1 MSKVLIFMAE
11 GHEEIEAL
19 TVVDILRRADIEIE
33 MVSITGNKKVPGA
46 HGITTYCDKLI
57 ETVNFDS
64 ADMLV
69 LPGGMPGTL
78 NLGLCEML
86 MDQVHGFNTSKKGLA
101 AICAAP
107 TVFGKAGILKG
118 KKATCYPGMEK
129 DLIGAEVSYDEVCH
143 DGHIITSRGMGT
155 AIPFALEIV
164 KTFKGDSA
172 AEKLAEAIVYK
183 SAL

>member
-19 TVVDILRRADIEIE
+19 TVVDLLRRAGIDIYT
-33 MVSITGNKKVPGA
+33 VSITGEKKVTGS
-46 HGITTYCDKLI
+46 HGITTVCDKLI
-57 ETVNFDS
+57 ETVNFDD

-78 NLGLCEML
+78 NLGNCELL

-107 TVFGKAGILKG
+107 TVFGKAGLLEG
-118 KKATCYPGMEK
+118 KKATCYPGMEG
-129 DLIGAEVSYDEVCH
+129 DLKGANTSTDAVCH
-143 DGHIITSRGMGT
+143 DGHIITSRGLGT
-155 AIPFALEIV
+155 AIPFALEIIR
-164 KTFKGDSA
+164 TFQGDEA
-172 AEKLAEAIVYK
+172 AEKLAKSIVY
-183 SAL
+183 

>member
-19 TVVDILRRADIEIE
+19 TVVDLLRRADIEIE

-57 ETVNFDS
+57 ENTDFES

-78 NLGLCEML
+78 NLELCEPL

-101 AICAAP
+101 AIC
-107 TVFGKAGILKG
+107 
-118 KKATCYPGMEK
+118 
-129 DLIGAEVSYDEVCH
+129 
-143 DGHIITSRGMGT
+143 
-155 AIPFALEIV
+155 
-164 KTFKGDSA
+164 
-172 AEKLAEAIVYK
+172 
-183 SAL
+183 

>member
-19 TVVDILRRADIEIE
+19 TVVDLLRRAGIDIYT
-33 MVSITGNKKVPGA
+33 VSITGEKKVTGS
-46 HGITTYCDKLI
+46 HGITTVCDKLI
-57 ETVNFDS
+57 ETVNFDD

-69 LPGGMPGTL
+69 LPGGMPGTIH
-78 NLGLCEML
+78 LGECELL

-107 TVFGKAGILKG
+107 TVFGKAGLLEG
-118 KKATCYPGMEK
+118 KTATCYPGMEG
-129 DLIGAEVSYDEVCH
+129 DLKGANTSTDAVCH

-155 AIPFALEIV
+155 AIPFALEIIR
-164 KTFKGDSA
+164 TFQGDEA
-172 AEKLAEAIVYK
+172 AEKLAKSIVY
-183 SAL
+183 

>member
-19 TVVDILRRADIEIE
+19 TVVDLLRRAGIEIE
-33 MVSITGNKKVPGA
+33 MISITGNKKVPGS
-46 HGITTYCDKLI
+46 HGITTVCDKYI
-57 ETVNFDS
+57 ENADFEN
-64 ADMLV
+64 ADMIV

-78 NLGLCEML
+78 NLELCEPL
-86 MDQVHGFNTSKKGLA
+86 MDQIHGFNTSKKGLA

-107 TVFGKAGILKG
+107 TVFGKAGLLEG

-129 DLIGAEVSYDEVCH
+129 DLVGANVSTDEVCH
-143 DGHIITSRGMGT
+143 DGHIITSRGLGT

-164 KTFKGDSA
+164 KTFQGEEA
-172 AEKLAEAIVYK
+172 AKKLAAGIVYNR
-183 SAL
+183 

>member
-19 TVVDILRRADIEIE
+19 TVVDLLRRAGIDIYT
-33 MVSITGNKKVPGA
+33 VSITGEKKVTGS
-46 HGITTYCDKLI
+46 HGITTVCDKLI
-57 ETVNFDS
+57 ETVNFDD

-69 LPGGMPGTL
+69 LPGGMPGTIH
-78 NLGLCEML
+78 LGECELL

-107 TVFGKAGILKG
+107 TVFGKAGLLEG
-118 KKATCYPGMEK
+118 KTATCYPGMEA
-129 DLIGAEVSYDEVCH
+129 DLKGANVSTDAVCH

-155 AIPFALEIV
+155 AIPFALEIIR
-164 KTFKGDSA
+164 TFQGDEA
-172 AEKLAEAIVYK
+172 AEKLAKSIVY
-183 SAL
+183 

>member
-19 TVVDILRRADIEIE
+19 TVVDLLRRAGIDIY
-33 MVSITGNKKVPGA
+33 MVSITGEKKVTGS
-46 HGITTYCDKLI
+46 HGITTVCDKLI
-57 ETVNFDS
+57 ETVNFDD

-69 LPGGMPGTL
+69 LPGGMPGTIH
-78 NLGLCEML
+78 LGECELL

-107 TVFGKAGILKG
+107 TVFGKAGLLEG
-118 KKATCYPGMEK
+118 KKATCYPGMEA
-129 DLIGAEVSYDEVCH
+129 DLKGANVSTDAVCH

-155 AIPFALEIV
+155 AIPFALEIIR
-164 KTFKGDSA
+164 TFQGDEA
-172 AEKLAEAIVYK
+172 AEKLAKSIVY
-183 SAL
+183 

>member
-1 MSKVLIFMAE
+1 MAKVLVFFAE

-19 TVVDILRRADIEIE
+19 TVVDLLRRADIEVD
-33 MVSITGNKKVPGA
+33 MVSITGNKRVPGS
-46 HGITTYCDKLI
+46 HGITTICDKLI

-86 MDQVHGFNTSKKGLA
+86 MDQVHGFNVSKKGLA

-107 TVFGKAGILKG
+107 TVFGKAGLLDG

-129 DLIGAEVSYDEVCH
+129 DLKGAEVSYDEVCH
-143 DGHIITSRGMGT
+143 DGHIITSRGLGT

-164 KTFKGDSA
+164 KTLTS
-172 AEKLAEAIVYK
+172 AEKAEELAKKIVYK
-183 SAL
+183 S

>member
-19 TVVDILRRADIEIE
+19 TVVDLLRRAGIDIYT
-33 MVSITGNKKVPGA
+33 VSITGEKKVTGS
-46 HGITTYCDKLI
+46 HGIITVCDKLI
-57 ETVNFDS
+57 ETVNFDD

-69 LPGGMPGTL
+69 LPGGMPGTIH
-78 NLGLCEML
+78 LGECELL

-107 TVFGKAGILKG
+107 TVFGKAGLLEG
-118 KKATCYPGMEK
+118 KKATCYPGMEG
-129 DLIGAEVSYDEVCH
+129 DLKGANTSTDAVCH

-155 AIPFALEIV
+155 AIPFALEIIR
-164 KTFKGDSA
+164 TFQGDEA
-172 AEKLAEAIVYK
+172 AEKLAKSIVY
-183 SAL
+183 

>member
-19 TVVDILRRADIEIE
+19 TVVDLLRRAGIDIC
-33 MVSITGNKKVPGA
+33 MVSITGDKKVTGS
-46 HGITTYCDKLI
+46 HGITTVCDKLI
-57 ETVNFDS
+57 ETVNFDD

-69 LPGGMPGTL
+69 LPGGMPGTI
-78 NLGLCEML
+78 NLGECELL

-107 TVFGKAGILKG
+107 TVFGKAGILQG
-118 KKATCYPGMEK
+118 KKATCYTGMEA
-129 DLIGAEVSYDEVCH
+129 DLKGADVSTDAVCH

-155 AIPFALEIV
+155 AIPFALEIIR
-164 KTFKGDSA
+164 TFQGDEA
-172 AEKLAEAIVYK
+172 AEKLAKSIVY
-183 SAL
+183 